1 MRSSILLLGVFVAA
15 LATAPAYAHTGA
27 NAVFS
32 FSSGFF
38 HPLGGFDHLL
48 AMFAVGLLAAQ
59 LGGRALWLVPGAF
72 VTLMIVG
79 ATLGYAG
86 TGLPGVEHAISFSL
100 VAIALPVAFAHNLP
114 AGFAMILVGVFAVF
128 HGQAHGGELPS
139 EVGLL
144 AYIIGFSATTAL
156 IHAAG
161 IGLARAAKSVPARLA
176 AAAVGAIGVAF
187 FVVGISG

>member
-1 MRSSILLLGVFVAA
+1 MRLKILLSGLFAA
-15 LATAPAYAHTGA
+15 LSAAPAYAHTGA

-79 ATLGYAG
+79 AALGYAG
-86 TGLPGVEHAISFSL
+86 TGLPGVEHAISLSL
-100 VAIALPVAFAHNLP
+100 VAIAFPVAFAQNLP

-128 HGQAHGGELPS
+128 HGHAHGGELPS
-139 EVGLL
+139 EAGLL

-161 IGLARAAKSVPARLA
+161 IGFARAAKSVPARLA
-176 AAAVGAIGVAF
+176 AAAVGAIGIAF
-187 FVVGISG
+187 FVAGISG